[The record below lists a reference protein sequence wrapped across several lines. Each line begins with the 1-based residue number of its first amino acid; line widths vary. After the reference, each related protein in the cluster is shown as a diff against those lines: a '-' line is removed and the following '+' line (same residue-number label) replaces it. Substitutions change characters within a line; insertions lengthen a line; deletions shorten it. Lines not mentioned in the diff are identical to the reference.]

1 MSNEREWRMA
11 KTNYVDNVLF
21 HSEKILTP
29 TLDLK

>member
-1 MSNEREWRMA
+1 MA